1 MDYGLLTVDYGLL
14 TMKTN
19 RNDNFLTMG
28 FHILPGWFKQHL
40 LLAIAIIFGL
50 PLLIH
55 PVAYAVTSI
64 AVNQTAAWAF
74 RVLALVLASLVI
86 YLFVVIFQPERF

>member
-1 MDYGLLTVDYGLL
+1 
-14 TMKTN
+14 MKLN
-19 RNDNFLTMG
+19 KFLTMN
-28 FHILPGWFKQHL
+28 FHILPRRFKHHL
-40 LLAIAIIFGL
+40 LLAIAIIFAL
-50 PLLIH
+50 HFLIH
-55 PVAYAVTSI
+55 PAAYAITGI